1 MLIRIL
7 VAGLL
12 PFFATMAAQAQG
24 TCSCGGTQVVGNAVQ
39 ALLSNRTV
47 CAASGNE
54 SWQEFHH
61 PAGPLVD
68 WKKGPSDPVDPSET
82 VGSWSVTGNKVNYN
96 YGSGG
101 TYLYD
106 VCAASSTTVNFCGG
120 SRNITGATLRQGQ
133 VSCNASSP
141 VPLTSSGARTTAR

>member
-1 MLIRIL
+1 MLVRIL

-12 PFFATMAAQAQG
+12 PLFATMAAQAQS
-24 TCSCGGTQVVGNAVQ
+24 TCSCGGTQVVGSALQ
-39 ALLSNRTV
+39 TLLSNRTV

-82 VGSWSVTGNKVNYN
+82 VGSWSLGGNKVNYN

-101 TYLYD
+101 TYQYD
-106 VCAASSTTVNFCGG
+106 VCVAGSTVNFCGG

-133 VSCNASSP
+133 VSCSASA
-141 VPLTSSGARTTAR
+141 PLPLAVTGGQTATR